1 MATPLL
7 RSDPQVHFGL
17 LQREKKKRKIL
28 SMTRP
33 AGLPPPAWSQTKI
46 NENINCHNRER
57 ERDGTFHLLRPWWTT
72 LDGEWKVC
80 QLFTCSRL
88 PAAAAHMIRPCTEPQ
103 QSGKST
109 YKKERVILRFFVR
122 TLLFAP
128 PRRLHHHGC
137 RHRLHQNFVVM
148 VIGYD
153 VAGGFRYRSF
163 CLILVEIKYDFAT
176 IQIV

>member
-1 MATPLL
+1 
-7 RSDPQVHFGL
+7 
-17 LQREKKKRKIL
+17 
-28 SMTRP
+28 
-33 AGLPPPAWSQTKI
+33 
-46 NENINCHNRER
+46 
-57 ERDGTFHLLRPWWTT
+57 
-72 LDGEWKVC
+72 
-80 QLFTCSRL
+80 
-88 PAAAAHMIRPCTEPQ
+88 MIRPCTEPQ

-128 PRRLHHHGC
+128 PRRLHHHRC